1 MIIMAEKK
9 TGISRDLIIHPGETL
24 AEVMNERG
32 LSQSE
37 LAARAGFSPAYVSNV
52 ISGKKD
58 ISAKF
63 AQALEYVL
71 SIPKSFWLNLQA
83 NYDAE
88 LLDYNE
94 KDSVTDEEKDARN
107 HLSGVVKFFC
117 DQGKMKKYRDR
128 NQSILELR
136 KILQVSNLCNLKN
149 IVPEGNFRISSSAS
163 VDPYVLGAWLRLCQM
178 ASENQKVSTKFDE
191 ENIDVIINGL
201 KNIMRSQ
208 KNNTV
213 HYIQALLS
221 KNGISFSVLH
231 NFRGAPVHGYI
242 SEKKDGTYHMVL
254 TIRGSYADIFWFS
267 LFHELGHIVN
277 HDVRNQRDYID
288 WGENQE
294 AESAADQFASD
305 HLLKPEDYRNFVNAG
320 KFNIAA
326 ICDFAESQNVE
337 PYIVIGRLQKEKK
350 IRYNQFSNYKLR
362 YKWKDQT
369 DQDCNN
375 RI

>member
-1 MIIMAEKK
+1 MAEKK

-24 AEVMNERG
+24 ADIMNERG
-32 LSQSE
+32 ISQSE
-37 LAARAGFSPAYVSNV
+37 LAARSGFSPAYISNV

-71 SIPKSFWLNLQA
+71 SVPKSFWLNLQA
-83 NYDAE
+83 NYEAE
-88 LLDYNE
+88 LLEYNE
-94 KDSVTDEEKDARN
+94 ENSVTAEEIDARN
-107 HLSGVVKFFC
+107 HLSGVVKFFR
-117 DQGKMKKYRDR
+117 DHGKMKNCRNR

-178 ASENQKVSTKFDE
+178 SSDNQTISTKFDE
-191 ENIDVIINGL
+191 KNLDVIINGL
-201 KNIMRSQ
+201 KNIMRTQ

-213 HYIQALLS
+213 HDIQMLLS
-221 KNGISFSVLH
+221 ENGISFSVLH

-242 SEKKDGTYHMVL
+242 SGKKDGTYHMVL

-288 WGENQE
+288 WGENQK
-294 AESAADQFASD
+294 AETAADKFASD
-305 HLLKPEDYRNFVNAG
+305 HLLEPDDYQNFVNKG
-320 KFNIAA
+320 KFNIRA
-326 ICDFAESQNVE
+326 ICNFAESQNVE

-350 IRYNQFSNYKLR
+350 ISYNQFSDYKLR
-362 YKWKDQT
+362 YKWND
-369 DQDCNN
+369 
-375 RI
+375 